1 MIVIQELQHYQ
12 IIISAVL
19 VSKMETKVERME
31 GILVKEF
38 SDQIDHKALIII
50 AVSDA
55 QYIGEI
61 KEVLFQRGYF
71 NVYVMHRV

>member
-1 MIVIQELQHYQ
+1 
-12 IIISAVL
+12 
-19 VSKMETKVERME
+19 ME